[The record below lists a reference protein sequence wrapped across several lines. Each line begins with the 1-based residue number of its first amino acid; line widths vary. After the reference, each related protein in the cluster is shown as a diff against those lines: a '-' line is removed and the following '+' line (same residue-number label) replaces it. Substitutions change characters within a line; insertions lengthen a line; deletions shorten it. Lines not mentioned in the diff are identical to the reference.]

1 MGRIPQA
8 EQKERDEYI
17 LELIKSSGESG
28 VSSRI
33 IADDCNM
40 GDATK
45 YMKRFMT
52 RHPEIQ
58 AGPRKSQFEPTMYF
72 WIKPADPPRE
82 THSPFL
88 KNRYEKTNKNHEGYT
103 DMTASAAI
111 KNVMASNTSDT
122 RDWIK
127 PEPGEI
133 WVNEESN
140 GKNGYIFVLNFDGMA
155 ASCIKLFDVAE
166 TAAPQAIDHAIRI
179 KLGAI
184 TYIGD
189 CGRPTYKYKKYLI
202 RRARDNKVE
211 DLMKVRKEVA
221 SALGIEA
228 FRIKE
233 VEVPG
238 PERIV
243 EKVVYRDKEP
253 EKVPDGYI
261 SKIEAELK
269 DQKHQTEIWRAAF
282 YGVVKRDWAD
292 AKNS

>member
-1 MGRIPQA
+1 MGRLPQA

-28 VSSRI
+28 VSSRV
-33 IADDCNM
+33 IADDCGM
-40 GDATK
+40 GDASA
-45 YMKRFMT
+45 YMKRFMA
-52 RHPEIQ
+52 RHPEIH
-58 AGPRKSQFEPTMYF
+58 AGPRESQFEPTMYF
-72 WIKPADPPRE
+72 WLKPADPPRE

-103 DMTASAAI
+103 DMTATAAI
-111 KNVMASNTSDT
+111 KNVTASDT

-140 GKNGYIFVLNFDGMA
+140 GKNGYIFILGFDGMA
-155 ASCIKLFDVAE
+155 TSCIKLFDVAE

-202 RRARDNKVE
+202 RRARGNKDE

-282 YGVVKRDWAD
+282 YGVVKRDRAD
-292 AKNS
+292 SAKNS

>member
-1 MGRIPQA
+1 MRVSPEVAA
-8 EQKERDEYI
+8 ERENYI
-17 LELIKSSGESG
+17 VELIKDSGSEG
-28 VSSRI
+28 L
-33 IADDCNM
+33 A
-40 GDATK
+40 ATK
-45 YMKRFMT
+45 IEKDYQLTSQQRSVLMT
-52 RHPEIQ
+52 RLKKKHPEINRI
-58 AGPRKSQFEPTMYF
+58 GKPSESPTYV
-72 WIKPADPPRE
+72 WVVKPADPPRE

-103 DMTASAAI
+103 DMTASTAI
-111 KNVMASNTSDT
+111 KNVMASDTSDT

-155 ASCIKLFDVAE
+155 ASCVKLFDVAE

-202 RRARDNKVE
+202 RRARGNKDE

>member
-1 MGRIPQA
+1 MRVTPEVAA
-8 EQKERDEYI
+8 ERESYI
-17 LELIKSSGESG
+17 VELIKESG
-28 VSSRI
+28 TNGLSAKEI
-33 IADDCNM
+33 EKDCKM
-40 GDATK
+40 TSQQ
-45 YMKRFMT
+45 RSVLMT
-52 RHPEIQ
+52 RIKKKHPEIDRV
-58 AGPRKSQFEPTMYF
+58 GKPSESPTYV
-72 WIKPADPPRE
+72 WAVKPRE

-103 DMTASAAI
+103 DMTATTAINNVSA
-111 KNVMASNTSDT
+111 SDT

-140 GKNGYIFVLNFDGMA
+140 GKNGYIFVLGFDGMA
-155 ASCIKLFDVAE
+155 ASCVKLFDIADA
-166 TAAPQAIDHAIRI
+166 AAPQAIDHAIRI

-189 CGRPTYKYKKYLI
+189 CGRPTYKYKKYLV
-202 RRARDNKVE
+202 RRARGNKDE

-261 SKIEAELK
+261 SKIEAELY
-269 DQKHQTEIWRAAF
+269 DYKHQAEIWRAAF
-282 YGVVKRDWAD
+282 YGVVKRDRTD